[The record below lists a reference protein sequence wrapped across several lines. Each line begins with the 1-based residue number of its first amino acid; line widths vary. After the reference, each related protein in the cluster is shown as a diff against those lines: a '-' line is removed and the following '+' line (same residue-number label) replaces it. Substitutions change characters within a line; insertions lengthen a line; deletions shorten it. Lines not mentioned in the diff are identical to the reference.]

1 VIEAY
6 LFVQHHFRDRVRL
19 VRISPRKHE
28 KGTYPLSHT
37 SLVTPVAGEHSLLDQ
52 MVARAAAT
60 SLEASLRGPAL
71 GQLVEQLP
79 ADQATA

>member
-1 VIEAY
+1 MIEVY
-6 LFVQHHFRDRVRL
+6 LFVQHHLRDRVRL
-19 VRISPRKHE
+19 VRISHRKHE
-28 KGTYPLSHT
+28 KGTCPLSHT

-52 MVARAAAT
+52 MAARSAGT

-71 GQLVEQLP
+71 GRLAEQLP